1 MQEISATYKE
11 VVVQPLNSWR
21 EAAWLLGAI
30 ALIILFVAFRILLLP
45 QQDVPLFMKSYHR
58 LDTDLNDTER
68 TLYQALLA
76 SRNDIQLLWE
86 TKGEW
91 PSSSLLNEEG
101 IPPFAADMMPGP
113 LQGYSWTTYNRGPW
127 VDYLGVNPQEGE
139 SMPSALLRVINLH
152 ADFHPHPH
160 PGIDYDPNQKVAF
173 QVWLHPRGGQKY
185 AGMQLAEFGWSW
197 IVSPDDPSL
206 RIPDKKKNGQ

>member
-1 MQEISATYKE
+1 MREISTTYRE
-11 VVVQPLNSWR
+11 VIVQPLNSSR
-21 EAAWLLGAI
+21 EAAWLLGFI
-30 ALIILFVAFRILLLP
+30 GLLVLLVAVRVLLLP
-45 QQDVPLFMKSYHR
+45 QQDVPLFMQSYHR
-58 LDTDLNDTER
+58 LDTSLDDTER

-76 SRNDIQLLWE
+76 SRNDILLLWE
-86 TKGEW
+86 TREEW
-91 PSSSLLNEEG
+91 PSSALLDEEG
-101 IPPFAADMMPGP
+101 VPPFAADMMPGA

-139 SMPSALLRVINLH
+139 NMPSALLRVINLH

-160 PGIDYDPNQKVAF
+160 PGIDYDPDQKVAF
-173 QVWLHPRGGQKY
+173 QIWMHPRGNQKY

-206 RIPDKKKNGQ
+206 TVQAKKNSP